1 MKKKLK
7 EEVIQWTDDVGG
19 HCNVNADSKYHA
31 LRLLNETVEL
41 CFAAGATEN
50 DVYQTIENEVSKEI
64 SKNGEIK
71 PSPETISD
79 EVADV
84 AILIEIF
91 AHHTNTSI
99 DDAVADKLKILY
111 NREWKTDEYG
121 VIWRKK

>member
-1 MKKKLK
+1 MKKILK

-19 HCNVNADSKYHA
+19 HCNAAADSRYHA

-41 CFAAGATEN
+41 CIAAGASGTDIFECVGSEIN
-50 DVYQTIENEVSKEI
+50 KEI
-64 SKNGEIK
+64 SKHGVLTA
-71 PSPETISD
+71 SPESIPD
-79 EVADV
+79 EMADV

-99 DDAVADKLKILY
+99 DDAVANKLKILY
-111 NREWKTDEYG
+111 TREWKVDEHG

>member
-1 MKKKLK
+1 MRKVLK

-41 CFAAGATEN
+41 CIAAGANGTDIFES
-50 DVYQTIENEVSKEI
+50 VYSEINKEI
-64 SKNGEIK
+64 SKHGELK
-71 PSPETISD
+71 PSPETILD

-99 DDAVADKLKILY
+99 DDAVANKLKILY
-111 NREWKTDEYG
+111 NREWRIDEHG